1 MNIILKSTVA
11 AVPLSIIACPS
22 FATSLDALAMDGMLS
37 PEMLGNGLSFGTIP
51 TWWLSRSFLS
61 CPVGTALVLALC
73 WLLSFLFFANDA
85 AKQRQADGG
94 ALGDA
99 RVKTGA
105 EAIRG
110 SETWDGKSEPKS
122 RGYVYGFAK
131 GRYLYEPDRHVL
143 TCGQTGSGKTRFQ
156 NIPTLDLLT
165 YGEGGDNVIVSD
177 TKNEMIELCGDAIAE
192 RGYAVLLLDTQHPA
206 RGSRFNPLKFVCDC
220 ADEGDEQGA
229 QQAAED
235 VAAAIV
241 PDEQT
246 GQGSHWINSARGTF
260 ATVALI
266 VAFSHECPR
275 EARHMATVCRIINEG
290 TEGEGDDPAAPLK
303 ALFRSLPRDHPARP
317 FASQFLSSG
326 GNEMRSI
333 LSTLKVHLRIFSS
346 SGIAWLTSA
355 SDIDPR
361 RLLTEKTALFLHVMD
376 EGSPYNALF
385 SILFDQIYKAAYIVA
400 DENGGKLLRPL
411 KILGDEWGNLPT
423 VKSLPSLLSLARS
436 LGISWMGSVQ
446 NIAQLNRYGERDG
459 RKKILANCSVKVA
472 LKLGEAEDRQY
483 FTELVGKTTRHVM
496 GTSTSKGTTSSSSRS
511 YSEHADDVIRQ
522 FEWVTRSPD
531 KDGAIVVK
539 QAENG
544 VGKNH
549 AGVFRA
555 PLVDCTKTP
564 TRGHFDLGTPEHER
578 AKRRNYQKSL
588 DEAAARRDMAV
599 ETWCPQWPEAEEP
612 VPQADDEWSAFDDRR

>member
-1 MNIILKSTVA
+1 MKPLIPSLIAALALTLFISPAYAQVADSLISGVGMPTAIPWFDVA
-11 AVPLSIIACPS
+11 A
-22 FATSLDALAMDGMLS
+22 
-37 PEMLGNGLSFGTIP
+37 IP
-51 TWWLSRSFLS
+51 TWWLSGSFAD
-61 CPVGTALVLALC
+61 CPVGVFAIFIFS
-73 WLLSFLFFANDA
+73 LLSSLLFFLTDA
-85 AKQRQADGG
+85 ASRRADDGG
-94 ALGDA
+94 ILGEA

-105 EAIRG
+105 EVIRG

-122 RGYVYGFAK
+122 RGYVYGFTK
-131 GRYLYEPDRHVL
+131 GRYLYESKRHVL

-165 YGEGGDNVIVSD
+165 FGEGGDNVIVSD
-177 TKNEMIELCGDAIAE
+177 VKNELIELCGDAIAA

-206 RGSRFNPLKFVCDC
+206 RGSRFNPLKLVCDY
-220 ADEGDEQGA
+220 ADKGDEQNA

-235 VAAAIV
+235 VASAIV
-241 PDEQT
+241 PEERA
-246 GQGSHWINSARGTF
+246 GQSSHWVTSARGIL
-260 ATVALI
+260 ASVLLL
-266 VAFSHECPR
+266 VAFSTECPH

-290 TEGEGDDPAAPLK
+290 TEGDGDDPAIALK
-303 ALFRSLPRDHPARP
+303 SLLRSLPYDHPARP

-333 LSTLKVHLRIFSS
+333 LSTLKVHLRMFSS
-346 SGIAWLTSA
+346 RGIAWLTSA
-355 SDIDPR
+355 SDIDPKR
-361 RLLTEKTALFLHVMD
+361 ILSEKTALFLHVMD

-385 SILFDQIYKAAYIVA
+385 TILFDQIYKASYLVA
-400 DENGGKLLRPL
+400 DENGGALPRRLD
-411 KILGDEWGNLPT
+411 ILGDEWGNLPT
-423 VKSLPSLLSLARS
+423 VQSLPSLLSLARS
-436 LGISWMGSVQ
+436 LGITWIGSVQ
-446 NIAQLNRYGERDG
+446 NIAQLNKYGERDG

-496 GTSTSKGTTSSSSRS
+496 GTSSSKGASSSSSRS

-544 VGKNH
+544 LDKSR
-549 AGVFRA
+549 AGVFCT

-564 TRGHFDLGTPEHER
+564 TRGHFGLGTPEHER
-578 AKRRNYQKSL
+578 EKRRAYQKRL
-588 DEAAARRDMAV
+588 DEAAAQRDMTV
-599 ETWCPQWPEAEEP
+599 MTWCPEWPETGNPEGQQ
-612 VPQADDEWSAFDDRR
+612 VSDEWSAFVDSR